1 MYPDSMLPRIEV
13 VEETIG
19 DKEEELVDKEQDEDV
34 NDVS

>member
-13 VEETIG
+13 VEETTG
-19 DKEEELVDKEQDEDV
+19 DKEEELIDKEQDEDV